1 MWEEKTRGIKRIQN
15 TKLLGGIAMTEY
27 EKYLLDELDRVK
39 KENHSLE
46 VELVNAKQ
54 TVMKVGRESA
64 ELRRKNMELSE
75 YINFLNSKEEL

>member
-1 MWEEKTRGIKRIQN
+1 
-15 TKLLGGIAMTEY
+15 MTEY
-27 EKYLLDELDRVK
+27 EKYLLDELDSVK

-54 TVMKVGRESA
+54 IVMRVERESA

-75 YINFLNSKEEL
+75 YINFLNNKEEL

>member
-1 MWEEKTRGIKRIQN
+1 
-15 TKLLGGIAMTEY
+15 MTEY

>member
-1 MWEEKTRGIKRIQN
+1 
-15 TKLLGGIAMTEY
+15 MTEY

-39 KENHSLE
+39 EENHSLE

-54 TVMKVGRESA
+54 IVMGVERESA

>member
-1 MWEEKTRGIKRIQN
+1 
-15 TKLLGGIAMTEY
+15 MTEY

-39 KENHSLE
+39 KENNNLE

>member
-39 KENHSLE
+39 KENHSLGSR
-46 VELVNAKQ
+46 V
-54 TVMKVGRESA
+54 S
-64 ELRRKNMELSE
+64 
-75 YINFLNSKEEL
+75 

>member
-1 MWEEKTRGIKRIQN
+1 
-15 TKLLGGIAMTEY
+15 MTEY

-39 KENHSLE
+39 KENHILE

-54 TVMKVGRESA
+54 IVMRVERESA
-64 ELRRKNMELSE
+64 KLRRKNMELSE

>member
-1 MWEEKTRGIKRIQN
+1 
-15 TKLLGGIAMTEY
+15 MTEY

-39 KENHSLE
+39 EKNHSIE

-54 TVMKVGRESA
+54 VVMRVERESA

-75 YINFLNSKEEL
+75 YINFLNNKEEL

>member
-1 MWEEKTRGIKRIQN
+1 
-15 TKLLGGIAMTEY
+15 MTEY

-54 TVMKVGRESA
+54 TVMKAGRESA